1 MYKAKMIFGGR
12 KMFCTECGYKL
23 EGKVKF
29 CPNCGT
35 KVMKIEDEEY
45 EQRCVETPQ
54 KIKQPE
60 NEEERLEY
68 LIEEIFWKRPGDYV
82 KNSIQLSDTTGM
94 SYREASRIMTEKW
107 KIFKKERKE
116 GKYPDTQYCP
126 YCGSQNIGP
135 YETAAYT
142 RTTKVN
148 FFGESYHTEIIP
160 GKVSA
165 TSLQCRQCNHIW
177 TPKRKKK

>member
-60 NEEERLEY
+60 NEEERLEH
-68 LIEEIFWKRPGDYV
+68 LIEEIFWKQPGEYV
-82 KNSIQLSDTTGM
+82 KNAIQLSDTTGM
-94 SYREASRIMTEKW
+94 SYREA
-107 KIFKKERKE
+107 
-116 GKYPDTQYCP
+116 
-126 YCGSQNIGP
+126 
-135 YETAAYT
+135 
-142 RTTKVN
+142 
-148 FFGESYHTEIIP
+148 
-160 GKVSA
+160 
-165 TSLQCRQCNHIW
+165 
-177 TPKRKKK
+177 